1 MKLSL
6 CCALLAAEV
15 PNLRRDEGLLG
26 PVVSLRTLLGKAA
39 MQGVVAVIEMCCNVH
54 LPMRWLH
61 GSYSSLYALPIDL
74 VAVEG
79 NLLFALVVSLRGTE
93 ILLPAHLECH
103 QNMIKVTIMEV
114 KVRHCG
120 GERALIQEV
129 YRVAHKVDAVFGQTS
144 QSSPSRCRTL
154 MAWKRAW
161 KTQLELL
168 KKMPKKGCALRN
180 IKTMLTH
187 NLSVT

>member
-1 MKLSL
+1 MIEVQTPTNKLSIVVEQAGRDVDVTGSGALPSAPCFKNCREPFTFASPAQGMKLSL

-39 MQGVVAVIEMCCNVH
+39 MQGVVVVIEMCCNVH
-54 LPMRWLH
+54 LPMRWLY
-61 GSYSSLYALPIDL
+61 GSSSSLYALSIDL

-79 NLLFALVVSLRGTE
+79 SLLFALVVSLRGTE
-93 ILLPAHLECH
+93 ILPSAHLKCH

-129 YRVAHKVDAVFGQTS
+129 YRDARKVDAVF
-144 QSSPSRCRTL
+144 R
-154 MAWKRAW
+154 
-161 KTQLELL
+161 
-168 KKMPKKGCALRN
+168 
-180 IKTMLTH
+180 
-187 NLSVT
+187 